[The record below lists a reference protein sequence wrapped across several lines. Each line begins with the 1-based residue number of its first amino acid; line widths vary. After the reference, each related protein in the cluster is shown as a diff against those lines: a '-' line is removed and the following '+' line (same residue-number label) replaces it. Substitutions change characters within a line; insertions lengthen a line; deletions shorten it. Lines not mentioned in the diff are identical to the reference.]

1 MNLGFLTDQLLFNG
15 YEEEA
20 ETLFGLSNELQKDKN
35 LCENMIILT
44 RNGLLSRYVIK
55 GQYKTV
61 ESLLE
66 FYKEQASIHG
76 TGGEL
81 MEALNNYKE
90 GGCLVDYEDH
100 SPIYH
105 ALLNERYDI
114 YKLLRKNMDLFT
126 FCLSIYCSL
135 PELLGEIIGPV
146 SYEGV
151 MLVLDEVTPE
161 MCSPSDIK
169 SIENR
174 LFSVYQDWYI
184 DSQLI
189 HCISEN
195 FWTDESYNVAVKL
208 KIKPSQYMLKENS
221 YGLCH
226 MCKGYG
232 VREDCSVRGCDIF
245 RKRFTKHHIDGYIRI
260 MKERGVDFSI

>member
-1 MNLGFLTDQLLFNG
+1 MNLAFLTEQFLFNG

-20 ETLFGLSNELQKDKN
+20 ETLFGLSDELQKDKD

-44 RNGLLSRYVIK
+44 PNGLLSRYVIQ

-81 MEALNNYKE
+81 MEALRNYKE

-126 FCLSIYCSL
+126 FCLSFYGSL

-146 SYEGV
+146 QYEGV

-161 MCSPSDIK
+161 MCSPSDIER
-169 SIENR
+169 IEHS
-174 LFSVYQDWYI
+174 LFSTHKEWVI
-184 DSQLI
+184 DSEQGNY
-189 HCISEN
+189 ISDN
-195 FWTDESYNVAVKL
+195 FWTDESYHVAVKL
-208 KIKPSQYMLKENS
+208 KIKPSQYMLQENS
-221 YGLCH
+221 YGLCDF
-226 MCKGYG
+226 CKGYG
-232 VREDCSVRGCDIF
+232 VREDCSKRGCDIF
-245 RKRFTKHHIDGYIRI
+245 SKRLTKHHIDGYMRI